1 MWLAPSADEA
11 ESAAF
16 VKSEAPAMKKSRKKK
31 SSPPTVGFYT
41 ATRFQLCTQAHDLLF
56 FKFFLKMLFLSGQFK
71 YRRYS
76 FVSVAFNTLPGDK
89 LLLLFMICK

>member
-41 ATRFQLCTQAHDLLF
+41 ATRFQCY
-56 FKFFLKMLFLSGQFK
+56 FFLVNLSIGVIHLSVLPSTLFRTFELIT
-71 YRRYS
+71 
-76 FVSVAFNTLPGDK
+76 VAKPP
-89 LLLLFMICK
+89 LFSN